1 MENENIFCC
10 GVDDKRRRKRRK
22 NILFLRRR
30 KTEAGKYSFGGEE
43 KGRKYLEKENHLL
56 AERENTRDGQVAT

>member
-1 MENENIFCC
+1 MI
-10 GVDDKRRRKRRK
+10 GLGSDK

-30 KTEAGKYSFGGEE
+30 RTEAKGGKYSFGGEE

-56 AERENTRDGQVAT
+56 AERENTRDRQVAT

>member
-1 MENENIFCC
+1 MGRDFRKCKCSNEAK
-10 GVDDKRRRKRRK
+10 G
-22 NILFLRRR
+22 
-30 KTEAGKYSFGGEE
+30 GKYSFGGEE